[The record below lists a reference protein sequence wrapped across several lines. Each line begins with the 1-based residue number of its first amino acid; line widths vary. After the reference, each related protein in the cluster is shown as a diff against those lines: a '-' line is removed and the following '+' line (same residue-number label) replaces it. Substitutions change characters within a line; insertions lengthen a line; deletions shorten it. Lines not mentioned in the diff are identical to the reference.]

1 MFFLRIATEYLLHF
15 SQVLLRHLLAEELI
29 HLHEKCRVVI
39 LSKGL
44 LHLVLLVATSL
55 DLSFKLLH
63 FCAHLLLFSHQ
74 LLIKFPKLGSQL
86 FSLIPLGLKLFLV
99 STALMLELR
108 LVLLLLCVCDLSH
121 STQLL
126 LQLIP
131 LVVGGLHFQLH
142 FVTLL
147 NQSGTLG
154 IKLLHFNFVIF
165 LGLFELLMTLVGLL
179 GFNLAPGQ
187 LLGVVLLH
195 LFDLLL
201 HQ

>member
-29 HLHEKCRVVI
+29 HLHEKCCVVI
-39 LSKGL
+39 LSQGL

-63 FCAHLLLFSHQ
+63 FCTHLLLFSHQ
-74 LLIKFPKLGSQL
+74 LLIKFSKLGSQL

-131 LVVGGLHFQLH
+131 LVVRGLHF
-142 FVTLL
+142 
-147 NQSGTLG
+147 
-154 IKLLHFNFVIF
+154 
-165 LGLFELLMTLVGLL
+165 
-179 GFNLAPGQ
+179 
-187 LLGVVLLH
+187 
-195 LFDLLL
+195 
-201 HQ
+201 